1 MGGGGGSYKIFP
13 FFALQ
18 TAHHFGSC
26 ESSHTSSSGPR
37 KGVSL
42 LIYGRTR
49 STMHE
54 DHPFT
59 LTHNVAYH
67 GPWTLS
73 ESRKRCMS
81 RVV

>member
-1 MGGGGGSYKIFP
+1 
-13 FFALQ
+13 
-18 TAHHFGSC
+18 
-26 ESSHTSSSGPR
+26 
-37 KGVSL
+37 
-42 LIYGRTR
+42 
-49 STMHE
+49 MHE

-81 RVV
+81 RVVIADGFLVGYY